1 MNSTEKQIAKEI
13 VKAQCE
19 QNDTTVPLI
28 PKHVTITKKITN
40 RCRPDPESIT
50 QVICVSPKVPNPG
63 PINVTLMY
71 QEDGTRSE
79 SNPVIFT
86 YFDAPQLVSIGP
98 KCGPTY
104 GQTQLTVI
112 GSSFIESGFGRAKC
126 VFNNTRYT
134 NATVVN
140 SEKLYCSTPK
150 LTDFEASLPW
160 QDMKYVV
167 RVTMNGEH
175 LTDGSGEFAYYHDP
189 EIINTR
195 DSNIGPVSGG
205 TLSILEGRG
214 FANPNVCNLKVRYGA
229 LEVTPTQVFNNTMI

>member
-1 MNSTEKQIAKEI
+1 M
-13 VKAQCE
+13 
-19 QNDTTVPLI
+19 
-28 PKHVTITKKITN
+28 
-40 RCRPDPESIT
+40 
-50 QVICVSPKVPNPG
+50 
-63 PINVTLMY
+63 
-71 QEDGTRSE
+71 
-79 SNPVIFT
+79 
-86 YFDAPQLVSIGP
+86 
-98 KCGPTY
+98 
-104 GQTQLTVI
+104 
-112 GSSFIESGFGRAKC
+112 
-126 VFNNTRYT
+126 FNNTRYT

-229 LEVTPTQVFNNTMI
+229 LEVTPT